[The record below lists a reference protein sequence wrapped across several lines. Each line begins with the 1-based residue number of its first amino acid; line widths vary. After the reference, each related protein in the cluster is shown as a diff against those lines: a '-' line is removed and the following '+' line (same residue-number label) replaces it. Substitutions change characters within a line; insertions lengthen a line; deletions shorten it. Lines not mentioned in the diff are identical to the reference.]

1 MDVDQ
6 IRLVLALFLSL
17 VSAVCSVTDPND
29 LAILNQFRQGLE
41 NPELLN
47 WPTTG
52 SDPCGPPT
60 WKHIVCAGNRVS
72 QIQVQNLGLK
82 GPLPNN
88 LNQLTKP
95 SNLGLQKNQFSGML
109 PSLGGLSELQYAFL
123 DYNSFDS
130 ITLDFFDGF
139 VNLQILALDSN
150 PLNATTGWSLPYELQ
165 SSAQLATL
173 SLMNLSVVEWTV
185 WWGMN
190 GPIDVVASIV
200 CVTGE
205 SMAPWQRVFSLADMQ
220 LNMLD
225 LNNNQFMGLVP
236 EVKAVNY
243 SYSSNNFCLFLHG
256 PVMIRVREGQ
266 WLGVSCDANQKVAI
280 VNLAKYN
287 LSGTL
292 SPSLANLGS
301 LTQIKLSSNHLSGPI
316 PTNWTTLKSL
326 TLLDVSGNVLSAPLP
341 KFSNSVKLVLDSNPL
356 LNSNQSEPTPSPGN
370 IPPSGGSQSPSKNPS
385 PPTTGSTTNPNS
397 PSNESTHEGS
407 SKRSKLVVIVAVVAS
422 MAALVFF
429 VVPLSIYCCK
439 KRKDTSQAPTSLAVQ
454 PRDPS
459 YLDNMVKIV
468 VANNANGSVS
478 TLTGSGCGSRNS
490 SATTGESHILEARN
504 LIISV
509 QVLRNVT
516 KNFAPENELGRGGF
530 GVVYKGELDDGTK
543 IAVKRME
550 AGVISSKA
558 LDDYGKNN
566 DQSRCLQFWCCVD
579 GAIDWIDG
587 TWTRDRPE
595 ESQYLA
601 AWFWK
606 IKSSQEKLMAAID
619 PALDVKDGT
628 FESISV
634 IAELAGHCTAREP
647 SQRPDMGHAVNVLSP
662 LVEKWKPLDN
672 DTEEYCGIDY
682 SLPLNQMVKG
692 WQEAEGKDL
701 SYLDLEDSKGSISSR
716 PTGFAESFLSTDGR

>member
-173 SLMNLSVVEWTV
+173 SLMNSSFSNLGLQYLWLNGQSGG
-185 WWGMN
+185 GMN

-243 SYSSNNFCLFLHG
+243 SYSSNNFCQSDVGGPCATEAMALLEFLDG
-256 PVMIRVREGQ
+256 VNYPSRLVSSWSGNDPCEGQ

-490 SATTGESHILEARN
+490 SATGESHILEARN

-530 GVVYKGELDDGTK
+530 GV
-543 IAVKRME
+543 
-550 AGVISSKA
+550 
-558 LDDYGKNN
+558 
-566 DQSRCLQFWCCVD
+566 
-579 GAIDWIDG
+579 
-587 TWTRDRPE
+587 DRPE